1 MESQSLLALQF
12 MAKNFLK
19 FEYLLLFAVF
29 IIATCGL
36 IYELVA
42 GTLASYLLGDS
53 VKQFSFIIGVYLF
66 SMGIGSYFAKFVK
79 KNQLNTFVEI
89 EILVGVI
96 GGLSSVILFILFEKV
111 DYFQFILYLLV
122 FVTGCLVGLEI
133 PLLMNILKEKVKFS
147 DLVSNVFT
155 FDYIGALLAS
165 VLFPLVLVPKLGV
178 MKTSLFFGMINVSV
192 AIILCFLLSKDLKR
206 PILLKLKAIGAFV
219 LLLLTFFFSDQILS
233 YSEQKL
239 YGENIIF
246 TKATQYQRIVLTHTK
261 NDYKLYLN
269 NNLQFSSADEYRYHE
284 ALVHPV
290 MANAKNI
297 ENILVLGGGDGL
309 AVREIL
315 KYKEVKK
322 ITLVDLDEGMTKL
335 FASNTILTKFNDNS
349 LTNPKVKVI
358 NRDAFLWVKEEK
370 NQYDAIIIDFPDPS
384 NYSLGK
390 LYSLNFYKSLKKI
403 VAPEAAIV
411 IQTTSPYF
419 APKSFWCIN
428 NTVNEVFPNA
438 DAYHVYVP
446 SFGEWGYTIA
456 SNNNTADFSKVN
468 RKVSGLKYYD
478 YQYKKLNFFPKDM
491 KAKDLEINRL
501 DNQILVRYFDEEW
514 GKL

>member
-1 MESQSLLALQF
+1 MGKF
-12 MAKNFLK
+12 FR

-66 SMGIGSYFAKFVK
+66 SMGIGSYFAKFIK
-79 KNQLNTFVEI
+79 KNQLNRFIEI
-89 EILVGVI
+89 EIIVGII
-96 GGLSSVILFILFEKV
+96 GGLSSVILFLLFEKV
-111 DYFQFILYLLV
+111 AYFQFILYFLV
-122 FVTGCLVGLEI
+122 FITGCLVGLEI
-133 PLLMNILKEKVKFS
+133 PLLMNILKDKVKFS

-165 VLFPLVLVPKLGV
+165 VLFPLVFIPQLGIIR
-178 MKTSLFFGMINVSV
+178 TSLFFGMINLSV
-192 AIILCFLLSKDLKR
+192 AIALCF
-206 PILLKLKAIGAFV
+206 ILEKEIKKVYFLKAKAIISFLILVG
-219 LLLLTFFFSDQILS
+219 FFIFSEKILS
-233 YSEQKL
+233 FSEEKL
-239 YGENIIF
+239 YGENIVF
-246 TKATQYQRIVLTHTK
+246 TKTTSYQRIVLTHQK

-284 ALVHPV
+284 ALVHPT
-290 MANAKNI
+290 MSSANSVD
-297 ENILVLGGGDGL
+297 EVLVLGGGDGL

-315 KYKEVKK
+315 KYDEVKK
-322 ITLVDLDEGMTKL
+322 ITLVDLDGGMTKL
-335 FASNTILTKFNDNS
+335 FT
-349 LTNPKVKVI
+349 TNPVLKSLNNHSFENKKVSVF
-358 NRDAFLWVKEEK
+358 NNDAFLWVKQAQK
-370 NQYDAIIIDFPDPS
+370 KYNVVIIDFPDPS

-390 LYSLNFYKSLKKI
+390 LYSVNFYQSLSKI
-403 VAPEAAIV
+403 LAPNAVVV

-428 NTVNEVFPNA
+428 KTVKTSFPNT

-446 SFGEWGYTIA
+446 SFGEWGFTIT
-456 SNNNTADFSKVN
+456 SNNPDFDFNEVN
-468 RKVSGLKYYD
+468 RKVEGLRFYNYKYNT
-478 YQYKKLNFFPKDM
+478 LNQFTNDM
-491 KAKDLEINRL
+491 RATNVEENRL